1 MTTPKDPP
9 SSVDYVLA
17 RMTPEVAESF
27 SGVQYEALR
36 QALVPRHHGV
46 NIRLS
51 LPCLQW
57 RLYLVVLAGTD
68 VRSAHR
74 RDLDAAHHPLWTP
87 MNMVAI
93 AGIMGVGML
102 ALLSLL
108 QLGQVNWASRLEP
121 ETAPAA
127 IPFKEDQRS
136 CETSERVWQ
145 DGTCLDYAHDPT
157 F

>member
-17 RMTPEVAESF
+17 RMAPEVAESF
-27 SGVQYEALR
+27 SQTQYEALR
-36 QALVPRHHGV
+36 EALVPRRHGV
-46 NIRLS
+46 NLRLS
-51 LPCLQW
+51 VPCLQS

-74 RDLDAAHHPLWTP
+74 RSLDTAHHPLWTP
-87 MNMVAI
+87 MNMVAM

-102 ALLSLL
+102 ALLALL
-108 QLGQVNWASRLEP
+108 QLGQANVAGRLDP
-121 ETAPAA
+121 KTAPAA

-136 CETSERVWQ
+136 CEASGRVWQ
-145 DGTCLDYAHDPT
+145 DDTCLDYAHDPT